1 MLKAA
6 AGSVEASGG
15 AVLNDRSCRNITEG
29 NAERAHRSIRSP
41 SGALCC
47 CVSVLQIIVFVLHLQ
62 SVLICRHPSS
72 DLSNIQFNLSGVAE
86 FFYQLNFSAVV
97 NTLYLDAEDENY

>member
-1 MLKAA
+1 M
-6 AGSVEASGG
+6 
-15 AVLNDRSCRNITEG
+15 
-29 NAERAHRSIRSP
+29 
-41 SGALCC
+41 
-47 CVSVLQIIVFVLHLQ
+47 SVLQIIVFVLHLQ

-72 DLSNIQFNLSGVAE
+72 DLSNIQFNLSGVAAFF